1 MKVIKG
7 GKVVDLSNDLNGF
20 FDIYIEGKKIV
31 RVEKSQ
37 LSGGKREQTA
47 NNEETIDADGLV
59 IVPGLID
66 LHCHLREPG
75 FEYKETIESGS
86 MAGVAGG
93 FTTLVAMANTEPI
106 NDNASVTEHIIQ
118 KAGDV
123 GLLNVLPVGAVTK
136 GMKGKELTEVGEL
149 KTAGVVMLSDDGRPV
164 MDSEV
169 MRRALEYSKAFDLCI
184 VAHEEDS
191 SLCMSGVM
199 HEGKV
204 SAQLGLKGI
213 PRESEEILVARDI
226 ALVQLTGGRV
236 HFAHISSKGSV
247 DLIRNA
253 KKRGVNVTAEVTPH
267 HLMLDDT
274 AVLGFKTN
282 AKMNPPLT
290 EKVDIEALKEGL
302 KDGTIDAI
310 ATDHAP
316 HGSIDKDVEFD
327 QAAFGVSG
335 LETAFPLCLKL
346 VEEKVLSLSELVSK
360 FTLNPSKILKIK
372 HVGIKAGNIADIA
385 FFDLEKTWEVDPAK
399 FHSKGKNT
407 PFVGWKLKGKA
418 VKTMVGGKIVF
429 EYSESE
435 GDNLV
440 EN

>member
-7 GKVVDLSNDLNGF
+7 GRVIDPSNELDGF
-20 FDIYIEGKKIV
+20 FDIYIDGKKIV
-31 RVEKSQ
+31 SVKKKEV
-37 LSGGKREQTA
+37 SGGKRGHTA
-47 NNEETIDADGLV
+47 NNEEIIDADGLV

-86 MAGVAGG
+86 MAGAAGG
-93 FTTLVAMANTEPI
+93 FTTLVAMANTEPV
-106 NDNASVTEHIIQ
+106 NDNASVTEYIIQ
-118 KAGDV
+118 KAKDAGI
-123 GLLNVLPVGAVTK
+123 LTVLPVGAVTK
-136 GMKGKELTEVGEL
+136 GMEGKELTEVGEL
-149 KTAGVVMLSDDGRPV
+149 KAAGVVMLSDDGRPV
-164 MDSEV
+164 MDSDV
-169 MRRALEYSKAFDLCI
+169 MRRALEYSKPFGLCI
-184 VAHEEDS
+184 IAHEEDS
-191 SLCMSGVM
+191 SLCMSGAM
-199 HEGKV
+199 HEGRV

-226 ALVQLTGGRV
+226 ALVQLTGGSV

-316 HGSIDKDVEFD
+316 HNSIDKDVEFD

-346 VEEKVLSLSELVSK
+346 VEEKILSLPELISK
-360 FTLNPSKILKIK
+360 FTLNPSKILKTGNI
-372 HVGIKAGNIADIA
+372 GIKAGNIADIA
-385 FFDLEKTWEVDPAK
+385 FFDLEKTWEVDPSK
-399 FHSKGKNT
+399 FYSKGKNT
-407 PFVGWKLKGKA
+407 PFAGWKLKGRA
-418 VKTMVGGKIVF
+418 VKTMVGGKIVY

-435 GDNLV
+435 GR
-440 EN
+440 